1 MRIANVTYSSEI
13 RSWTTGAMT
22 AGAEV
27 MKSTNIITI
36 KIINKMTPYKCFK
49 NTTILVVGRV
59 RLIGGKEFQS
69 RGSLQK

>member
-1 MRIANVTYSSEI
+1 MRIVNVTYSSEI

-36 KIINKMTPYKCFK
+36 KIINKMTP
-49 NTTILVVGRV
+49 
-59 RLIGGKEFQS
+59 
-69 RGSLQK
+69 

>member
-1 MRIANVTYSSEI
+1 MRIVNVTYSSEI

-36 KIINKMTPYKCFK
+36 K
-49 NTTILVVGRV
+49 LVVGRV
-59 RLIGGKEFQS
+59 RSIGGKEFQS

>member
-36 KIINKMTPYKCFK
+36 KIINKMTPYKCFQK
-49 NTTILVVGRV
+49 YNNFS
-59 RLIGGKEFQS
+59 GGKGKIN
-69 RGSLQK
+69 RG